1 MRLLLSFITYLGVG
15 AFCHA
20 LMVGSEFQ
28 PTNVLSWAWLIGWP
42 VAVVIAQLAVFFAV
56 VAVVM
61 LAVLCIAAIEA
72 ARS

>member
-1 MRLLLSFITYLGVG
+1 MRLLLSIIAYLGVG

-42 VAVVIAQLAVFFAV
+42 VAVVIAQIAV
-56 VAVVM
+56 VFAIVVIVM